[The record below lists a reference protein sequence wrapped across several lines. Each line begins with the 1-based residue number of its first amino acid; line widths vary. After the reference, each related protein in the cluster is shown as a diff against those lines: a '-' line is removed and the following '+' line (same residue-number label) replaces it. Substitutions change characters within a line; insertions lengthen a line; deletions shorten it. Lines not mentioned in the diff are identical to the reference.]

1 MDWIRSLSEDSFLE
15 RMGKIDGARRRALIR
30 LRMKEDP
37 EFFARR
43 LFPDYCRLPFSP
55 MHRAIFRWHGRMG
68 EGRVP
73 SRRGLRFAL
82 AAPRGS
88 AKSTLVSLI
97 LPLHDLLFRREK
109 YMVLLSATE
118 RQAAQRLRAVRRE
131 LTRFPSRHCRLTARV
146 LEYGKAR
153 MEAHGAGTE
162 LRGISHGSWRPTKII
177 LDDAE
182 TSRCA
187 TSGRARLRLRDWF
200 AEIVEYLGDSYTH
213 LLAIGTILHE
223 QSLLAELLR
232 REDFSGLRTRSV
244 ISHADATGLW
254 TQWKQLLCNQEDDR
268 RRQSARDFFLTNR
281 TAMEHGSEVLWPEKE
296 DYEELMAQ
304 LSLQGRRAFMQEKQ
318 NMPLGPEDAL
328 FDASAALVAIEE
340 EGSLVVRSGANTV
353 RRHGPG
359 WREGTRF
366 GYLDA
371 ALGKA
376 SSRRGDFAA
385 VATILVLPGGT
396 LYLESLLARKC
407 PPSEQVRLLLDLHE
421 ARPWDLLAIE
431 GTGFQ
436 ELLLLPLEEEKR
448 RRRKAGRRADLP
460 VSLVHPKRNKGTRI
474 AALEP
479 LLQSGYLV
487 LSAGLDEE
495 FWDELQAYPRSDHD
509 DALDATAGAVQLAR
523 EHSALGSATR
533 PESTGSPRQ
542 RPATGY

>member
-1 MDWIRSLSEDSFLE
+1 
-15 RMGKIDGARRRALIR
+15 MGKIDGARRRALIR

-213 LLAIGTILHE
+213 LLAIGTILHTNRACWRN
-223 QSLLAELLR
+223 SCGGRTFRACAPAV
-232 REDFSGLRTRSV
+232 SSRTRTPQACGPSGSNCSAIRRTTGAV
-244 ISHADATGLW
+244 SPPGIS
-254 TQWKQLLCNQEDDR
+254 
-268 RRQSARDFFLTNR
+268 
-281 TAMEHGSEVLWPEKE
+281 
-296 DYEELMAQ
+296 
-304 LSLQGRRAFMQEKQ
+304 
-318 NMPLGPEDAL
+318 
-328 FDASAALVAIEE
+328 
-340 EGSLVVRSGANTV
+340 
-353 RRHGPG
+353 
-359 WREGTRF
+359 
-366 GYLDA
+366 
-371 ALGKA
+371 
-376 SSRRGDFAA
+376 SSRTGRQWSTAA
-385 VATILVLPGGT
+385 RSSG
-396 LYLESLLARKC
+396 R
-407 PPSEQVRLLLDLHE
+407 
-421 ARPWDLLAIE
+421 
-431 GTGFQ
+431 
-436 ELLLLPLEEEKR
+436 KR
-448 RRRKAGRRADLP
+448 RT
-460 VSLVHPKRNKGTRI
+460 TR
-474 AALEP
+474 
-479 LLQSGYLV
+479 S
-487 LSAGLDEE
+487 
-495 FWDELQAYPRSDHD
+495 
-509 DALDATAGAVQLAR
+509 
-523 EHSALGSATR
+523 
-533 PESTGSPRQ
+533 
-542 RPATGY
+542 